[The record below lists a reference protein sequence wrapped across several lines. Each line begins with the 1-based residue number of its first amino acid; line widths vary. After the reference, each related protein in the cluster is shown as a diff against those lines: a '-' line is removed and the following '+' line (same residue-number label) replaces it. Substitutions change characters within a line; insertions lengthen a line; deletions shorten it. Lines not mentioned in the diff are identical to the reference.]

1 MARFRKSPVAAGG
14 HGLSSEHQVT
24 IFERLDD
31 MTRRAGRLDPAGPA
45 IAVFCTVLAMLGLG
59 FLIQASHAATTVQPE
74 AFRAEL
80 LSLLEFR
87 LLGLFVLLIGFKL
100 GPQGVR
106 PLIPALTLLVLL
118 MLIAVYVPGLSAAK
132 NGSRRWLEVPFLGL
146 TVQPSEIARVVIVLW
161 VASRCVQLGPR
172 LQEMRTGYM
181 PMLFFGISLFLLILG
196 EPDLGG
202 ALLFFLC
209 FVCTMW
215 VGGARPAHVAGSLG
229 MFGGGA
235 LVLGATMLAYVR
247 ERIAVWMGEST
258 NDQVLLTARAM
269 ASGDMFGVGLTH
281 GGARNSGVQYMQTD
295 FALSLVGEELGF
307 LGIVVVLGLLFTYIW
322 FSLRLVLSIRD
333 KYCALVAFG
342 LLVSVAFQAML
353 HVQVVTGLAPPKGM
367 NLPFISDGGSS
378 LVASCLAVGLALGAV
393 RGSGDTSGT

>member
-1 MARFRKSPVAAGG
+1 MARFRRSPATAGG
-14 HGLSSEHQVT
+14 ALAGEHQLT

-31 MTRRAGRLDPAGPA
+31 MTRRAGHLDPAGPA
-45 IAVFCTVLAMLGLG
+45 VAVLCSVLALLALG
-59 FLIQASHAATTVQPE
+59 FIIQASHAATTVRPE
-74 AFRAEL
+74 AFRGEL
-80 LSLLEFR
+80 LSMLEFR
-87 LLGLFVLLIGFKL
+87 LLGLFVLLVGFRL
-100 GPQGVR
+100 GPRGVR
-106 PLIPALTLLVLL
+106 PLIPLLTWTVLL
-118 MLIAVYVPGLSAAK
+118 MLVAVYVPGLSAAK

-146 TVQPSEIARVVIVLW
+146 TIQPSEIARVVIVLW
-161 VASRCVQLGPR
+161 VANRCVQLGPR
-172 LQEMRTGYM
+172 LQEMRRGYM
-181 PMLFFGISLFLLILG
+181 PMVLFGGFLFALILG

-215 VGGARPAHVAGSLG
+215 VGGARPTHVAGSLG
-229 MFGGGA
+229 MLGGGA

-247 ERIAVWMGEST
+247 ERIAVWMGDST
-258 NDQVLLTARAM
+258 NEQVLLTARAM
-269 ASGDMFGVGLTH
+269 ASGDMFGVGLTL

-307 LGIVVVLGLLFTYIW
+307 FGIVVVIGLLFTYIW

-393 RGSGDTSGT
+393 RGAGDTSGA